1 MANSSLYVSL
11 ATALSFVCFALTC
24 ASVFVPIWGYFEDA
38 NSGFG
43 SDRGYFGPWSV
54 CKELTYDRTRCGS
67 SENIS
72 RFRPSRFVLA
82 SGIVIVISA
91 ISLGVHFILSVIQMF
106 SPTLRE
112 NSGTITTKLWMAGIG
127 GDHMTY
133 IFSSND

>member
-1 MANSSLYVSL
+1 MANSTLYVALS
-11 ATALSFVCFALTC
+11 TALSFVCFALTC
-24 ASVFVPIWGYFEDA
+24 AAVFVPIWGYFEDA

-82 SGIVIVISA
+82 SGIVIA
-91 ISLGVHFILSVIQMF
+91 IGAVSLGVHFILSVIQAIK
-106 SPTLRE
+106 SSSRE
-112 NSGTITTKLWMAGIG
+112 SSKIATTKLWLAVIG
-127 GDHMTY
+127 GKHMT
-133 IFSSND
+133 